1 MSAFLE
7 QRQFQD
13 RHTASLGQPGISR
26 YGITEPHLEWQD
38 ILLSFVPPERRT
50 SRARERLTAFRLPL
64 ILVLQAALTWR
75 LTDVANDDEALY
87 IHGGHVVIAHLLHGG
102 AANAALL
109 RLYGSYFSGAPNAY
123 PVVAAWLD
131 SVGGLILVRFF
142 SLCCMLTATVCV
154 YKLGRHLFNEN
165 VALLASLVFAL
176 TASVQFVGKLATY
189 DAPCLVLV
197 ALAST
202 LAITKSSTIV
212 APIIGALLAMAAVT
226 KYTALAL
233 VPFVLLMTF
242 LTALT
247 AKGRQWSWNFPRA
260 VLRGALATL
269 VFAGLLF
276 GGYHL
281 WGSGISVGL
290 KFTTISRKAI
300 DPTKISILLESL
312 LYDIGLTYALAI
324 GGMLLMI
331 CRRAWDRVMLLL
343 VMLGAGSV
351 IQASSVRIHEF
362 TSLDKHTYFTG
373 FFCAIPA
380 AVAMDWALSKRGR
393 TALAAVAVIWLLFID
408 GLWRSNLQYSWPAS
422 ILTPVNVIKDLN
434 IPGQYLSFDSDTA
447 GFYTQGDPRIDWYPS
462 AIAYSIFGQ
471 GLPKVIQIEKRHQFT
486 GFLFQTSDLSPQNV
500 SELHA
505 LDRVLAADPYYFETG
520 TFKVNPYTKAV
531 WQLWI
536 HYPVGYHGPN
546 LKRTL
551 K

>member
-1 MSAFLE
+1 VSAFLQE
-7 QRQFQD
+7 KLPLD
-13 RHTASLGQPGISR
+13 RHATSRGQPGISKFGVTGPR
-26 YGITEPHLEWQD
+26 LEWQD
-38 ILLSFVPPERRT
+38 ILLSFVPSERRT
-50 SRARERLTAFRLPL
+50 SRAKDRLTAFRLPL

-75 LTDVANDDEALY
+75 LNDVANDDEALY
-87 IHGGHVVIAHLLHGG
+87 IHGGQVVIAHLLHGG

-109 RLYGSYFSGAPNAY
+109 HLYGTYFSGAPNAY
-123 PVVAAWLD
+123 PVVAACLD

-142 SLCCMLTATVCV
+142 SLCCMVTTTVCV
-154 YKLGRHLFNEN
+154 YKIGRHLFNEN

-189 DAPCLVLV
+189 DAPCLVLL

-202 LAITKSSTIV
+202 LAVTKRSMMV
-212 APIIGALLAMAAVT
+212 APIIGAFLAMAAVT

-247 AKGRQWSWNFPRA
+247 AKGRQWRRNLPHA
-260 VLRGALATL
+260 ALRGALATL

-290 KFTTISRKAI
+290 KFTTTNRKAI
-300 DPTKISILLESL
+300 DPTKISTLLESL
-312 LYDIGLTYALAI
+312 LYDVGLAYALGL
-324 GGMLLMI
+324 GGILLI
-331 CRRAWDRVMLLL
+331 IHRRAWDKVMLLL
-343 VMLGAGSV
+343 VMIGAGSV
-351 IQASSVRIHEF
+351 VQASSVRIHEF

-373 FFCAIPA
+373 FFCAVPA
-380 AVAMDWALSKRGR
+380 AVALDWALSKRGR
-393 TALAAVAVIWLLFID
+393 TTLAAVAVIWLLFID

-422 ILTPVNVIKDLN
+422 ILTPVSVIKQLN

-471 GLPKVIQIEKRHQFT
+471 GLPKVIQIEESHQFT
-486 GFLFQTSDLSPQNV
+486 GFLFQTSNLSPQNV

-505 LDRVLAADPYYFETG
+505 LDRVLASDPYYFETG
-520 TFKVNPYTKAV
+520 TFKVDPYTKAV

-536 HYPVGYHGPN
+536 HYPVGYHGPK
-546 LKRTL
+546 LEAGA
-551 K
+551 